1 VAINKNNNYYK
12 NHTTCSTLIFKVSAA
27 ITIKLLVMSKRKERK
42 SPRLKEY
49 DYLNGGYYFVTICT
63 HKMGR
68 WLGKV
73 DNEKMYLNKFGEIV
87 RDCRIDLPEHY
98 KNCELDEFIIMPNH
112 FHGIIII
119 DNSLLVPKFNRRG
132 GSETLPY
139 NICLRFW

>member
-1 VAINKNNNYYK
+1 
-12 NHTTCSTLIFKVSAA
+12 
-27 ITIKLLVMSKRKERK
+27 
-42 SPRLKEY
+42 
-49 DYLNGGYYFVTICT
+49 
-63 HKMGR
+63 MGR

-73 DNEKMYLNKFGEIV
+73 GNEKMYLNKFGEIV